1 MTDAVVQ
8 AEVGDGPFTLG
19 FFAMVTGPAAIRF
32 LSGRVVLT
40 VGFWGTGLAPRWAV
54 GGPCV
59 LLEEMKDRNPF
70 GLLPGLKKNKNK
82 TYIMVYLY

>member
-40 VGFWGTGLAPRWAV
+40 VGFWGTGLAPR
-54 GGPCV
+54 
-59 LLEEMKDRNPF
+59 
-70 GLLPGLKKNKNK
+70 
-82 TYIMVYLY
+82 